1 MADEIICNKYWSN
14 QIPAPETKERLQE
27 GDKRFNSIDM
37 CLNDMRNDID
47 KIKISIDNFHV
58 TNKAEHSQIM
68 IALKDIKDNSA
79 SKLTEKIVYGAVM
92 LILVAVFSAVIYLVI
107 KR

>member
-14 QIPAPETKERLQE
+14 QVPAPETKQRLNE
-27 GDKRFNSIDM
+27 GDKRFNSIGM
-37 CLNDMRNDID
+37 QLSDMRNDID

-68 IALKDIKDNSA
+68 LALKDIKDNAA

-107 KR
+107 QK

>member
-1 MADEIICNKYWSN
+1 MADEIIYNKYWSN

-37 CLNDMRNDID
+37 HLNDMKNDID
-47 KIKISIDNFHV
+47 KIKISIDNFHI
-58 TNKAEHSQIM
+58 TNMAEHNQIM
-68 IALKDIKDNSA
+68 VALKDIKDNAA

-92 LILVAVFSAVIYLVI
+92 IILVAVFSAVIYLVI

>member
-1 MADEIICNKYWSN
+1 MK
-14 QIPAPETKERLQE
+14 
-27 GDKRFNSIDM
+27 
-37 CLNDMRNDID
+37 NDID
-47 KIKISIDNFHV
+47 KIKLSIDNFHI

-68 IALKDIKDNSA
+68 VALKDIKDNAA

-92 LILVAVFSAVIYLVI
+92 IILVAVFSAVIYLVI

>member
-27 GDKRFNSIDM
+27 GDKRFNSLDI
-37 CLNDMRNDID
+37 CLNDMRNEID
-47 KIKISIDNFHV
+47 KIKISIDNFHF
-58 TNKAEHSQIM
+58 TNKAEHNQIM
-68 IALKDIKDNSA
+68 VALKDIKDNSA

-92 LILVAVFSAVIYLVI
+92 MILIAVFSAVIYLVI
-107 KR
+107 NR

>member
-1 MADEIICNKYWSN
+1 MVDELTKKEYWSN
-14 QIPAPETKERLQE
+14 QIPAPETKRRLEE

-47 KIKISIDNFHV
+47 TIKTSIENFHV

-68 IALKDIKDNSA
+68 LALKDIKDNAA

-92 LILVAVFSAVIYLVI
+92 IILVAVFSAVIYLFI